1 MHLDNYKR
9 RWMSMHINWK
19 LRLGNKVTLTAIIM
33 AFLSLVYQL
42 LGMASIV
49 PPVSESQLVETAG
62 MVINLLVLLGIVTD
76 PTTEGVS
83 DSQKALTYDQPKQKE
98 QP

>member
-1 MHLDNYKR
+1 
-9 RWMSMHINWK
+9 MHINWK

-98 QP
+98 QPGNLHTL

>member
-1 MHLDNYKR
+1 
-9 RWMSMHINWK
+9 MHINWK

-33 AFLSLVYQL
+33 ALISLVYQL
-42 LGMASIV
+42 LGMACIV

-62 MVINLLVLLGIVTD
+62 MAINLLVLLGIVTD

-83 DSQKALTYDQPKQKE
+83 DSRKALTYNQPKQKE

>member
-1 MHLDNYKR
+1 
-9 RWMSMHINWK
+9 MHINWK

>member
-1 MHLDNYKR
+1 
-9 RWMSMHINWK
+9 MHINWK

-33 AFLSLVYQL
+33 AFLSLVYQP

>member
-1 MHLDNYKR
+1 
-9 RWMSMHINWK
+9 MHINWK
-19 LRLGNKVTLTAIIM
+19 LSLGNKVTLTAIIM

>member
-1 MHLDNYKR
+1 
-9 RWMSMHINWK
+9 MHINWK

-83 DSQKALTYDQPKQKE
+83 DSPKALTYDQPKQKE

>member
-1 MHLDNYKR
+1 
-9 RWMSMHINWK
+9 MHINWK

-49 PPVSESQLVETAG
+49 PPVSESQLEETAG
-62 MVINLLVLLGIVTD
+62 MAINLLVLLGIVTD

>member
-1 MHLDNYKR
+1 
-9 RWMSMHINWK
+9 MHINWK

-33 AFLSLVYQL
+33 ASIALVYQL

>member
-1 MHLDNYKR
+1 MN
-9 RWMSMHINWK
+9 INWK
-19 LRLGNKVTLTAIIM
+19 LRLGNKVTLTAVIM
-33 AFLSLVYQL
+33 AIISLVYQI
-42 LGMASIV
+42 LGMARIV
-49 PPVSESQLVETAG
+49 PPISESQMIETAG

-83 DSQKALTYDQPKQKE
+83 DSPKALTYDQPKQKE